1 MLRTLSWLVRLA
13 ALVVV
18 GVATFLHSPA
28 SVPVLAAQAAA
39 FVLGT
44 VALSVYV
51 IIDYR
56 FPPAARHVRLLP
68 AARALPAAAGGA
80 CTSPNGRPL
89 LALGLIAALAAGS
102 ETGMVT
108 SWVITGIG
116 VVAIEISAEHH
127 PDAILLDL
135 HMPGMDGT
143 EAARLLTARHPD
155 VAIVVL
161 TTYADDTSIMAAL
174 RAGAGATSPR
184 TPTAPSS
191 PRPCTA
197 RPAGCPCSRRPPRP
211 RC

>member
-1 MLRTLSWLVRLA
+1 MLRTVSWLVRLA

-44 VALSVYV
+44 AALSVYV

-68 AARALPAAAGGA
+68 AALALTAAAGGV
-80 CTSPNGRPL
+80 CTSPNGR
-89 LALGLIAALAAGS
+89 ALIAFGLIAALAAGS

-116 VVAIEISAEHH
+116 VVAIEIGAVAWSASTGFALGYPLLLMRRAAGG
-127 PDAILLDL
+127 PDPPLL
-135 HMPGMDGT
+135 P
-143 EAARLLTARHPD
+143 
-155 VAIVVL
+155 
-161 TTYADDTSIMAAL
+161 
-174 RAGAGATSPR
+174 RAGRAVG
-184 TPTAPSS
+184 
-191 PRPCTA
+191 
-197 RPAGCPCSRRPPRP
+197 RPARSGRAVAGGSA
-211 RC
+211 